1 VVGRII
7 RPHGLRG
14 ELSVEVRTDDPGG
27 RYANGSVLGT
37 DPESGPLTV
46 TASRWHSGRLL
57 VSFAEVIDRTDA
69 ELLRGVLL
77 TVDAADVPLPQD
89 PDEFHDHQLTG
100 LTVVTVSGELVGT
113 VSDVLHAGQ
122 DLLSITPAAGTSR
135 QEEVLVP
142 FVAAIVTEVD
152 VAAGRLVIDPPPGL
166 LDLAVASAGPDDTDA
181 GPDDTDAGPDDT
193 DAGPGSPTARSGTG
207 VTPGGDGTG
216 SSPDPDVGSGRD
228 GADAEAAGAGPGPGG
243 GRED

>member
-1 VVGRII
+1 
-7 RPHGLRG
+7 
-14 ELSVEVRTDDPGG
+14 
-27 RYANGSVLGT
+27 
-37 DPESGPLTV
+37 
-46 TASRWHSGRLL
+46 
-57 VSFAEVIDRTDA
+57 
-69 ELLRGVLL
+69 
-77 TVDAADVPLPQD
+77 
-89 PDEFHDHQLTG
+89 
-100 LTVVTVSGELVGT
+100 VVTFSGELVGT

-181 GPDDTDAGPDDT
+181 GPVDT

-207 VTPGGDGTG
+207 VAPGGDGTG